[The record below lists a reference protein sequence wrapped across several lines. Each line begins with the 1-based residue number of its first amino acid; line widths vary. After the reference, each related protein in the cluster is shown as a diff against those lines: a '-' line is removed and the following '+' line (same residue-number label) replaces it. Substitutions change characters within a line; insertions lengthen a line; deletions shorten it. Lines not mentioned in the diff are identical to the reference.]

1 MKYNFLLALLLLCGI
16 AQAQSTKVILKGTL
30 LMATGEE
37 FPYRLE
43 LTEANNVITGY
54 SYTYDERDE
63 AKTIIKGKVDKQSKK
78 LTFKETEIVS
88 SHSVFTKAFMC
99 LLQASLEYRNGK
111 LSGPATN
118 KQLDNTS
125 CTEGKLT
132 FANNAEIENLFS
144 SHDPYDVEIRMG
156 EKKKE
161 EPAVVAPVMPKAP
174 EEQVG
179 TDKITAGVERSYD
192 WRTDSIVVDVW
203 DGGFFDGDKIS
214 ILFDGKSVLS
224 NYVILKQKKRISI
237 PLPPVGIHTFAIVAE
252 DEGADP
258 PNTASL
264 MLYDG
269 TVKYSI
275 VAYNNKGQ
283 RSMIKIKRAK

>member
-1 MKYNFLLALLLLCGI
+1 
-16 AQAQSTKVILKGTL
+16 
-30 LMATGEE
+30 MATGEE
-37 FPYRLE
+37 FPFRLE
-43 LTEANNVITGY
+43 LTEANNIVTGY

-63 AKTIIKGKVDKQSKK
+63 AKTAIKGKVDKQGKK

-88 SHSVFTKAFMC
+88 SHTVYTKAFMC

-125 CTEGKLT
+125 CTEGKIT
-132 FANNAEIENLFS
+132 FTNINDIEQLFS

-161 EPAVVAPVMPKAP
+161 EPVAVAPKPAPIAP
-174 EEQVG
+174 EEPTG
-179 TDKITAGVERSYD
+179 TDKITAGTEKSYD
-192 WRTDSIVVDVW
+192 WRTDSIVVELW
-203 DGGFFDGDKIS
+203 DGGLFDGDMVS
-214 ILFDGKSVLS
+214 IMFDGKPVLS
-224 NYVILKQKKRISI
+224 KYTIAKQKKRCSI
-237 PLPPVGIHTFAIVAE
+237 PLPPTGVHTLSIIAE
-252 DEGADP
+252 DEGSDP

-269 TVKYSI
+269 TIKYSI
-275 VAYNNKGQ
+275 VAYNTKGRQ
-283 RSMIKIKRAK
+283 SIIKIKKAK